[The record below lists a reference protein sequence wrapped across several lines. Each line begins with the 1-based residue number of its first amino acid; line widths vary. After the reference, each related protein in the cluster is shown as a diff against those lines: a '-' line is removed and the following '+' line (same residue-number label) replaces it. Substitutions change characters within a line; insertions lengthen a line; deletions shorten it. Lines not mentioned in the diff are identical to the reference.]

1 MNEKELEF
9 ADLDLEDILKEFG
22 DTEDSMT
29 EEAASEVLKE
39 LLEEPAEEP
48 AEEPVEEPAEAP
60 AEEIEEAE
68 EEIPV
73 PAEPE
78 KAKSVTGDTIR
89 LDDLAKVNTEHHVK
103 ETEVSEETV
112 RLYPIMEAVAKAEA
126 EAEAEETEEEPAEA
140 EETETEETVETEESE
155 ETEEAEVSEETE
167 ESEEAEEAEEPA
179 QKRSEPIVFD
189 PRAKLRELKRKLV
202 AGPER
207 RYYELAEIGVGKLQM
222 AMFLCLVV
230 VAISAGVGI
239 MYNLEMI
246 PENRMRLMVF
256 GQVLAMLLGALM
268 GCYQMLDGLVSVLKG
283 KFTANTLLCITFL
296 ACCADSVFCLQEL
309 RVPICAA
316 FTLEVM
322 MSLWAAYHQRTTE
335 MGMMD
340 TLRKSIRLRSVVKC
354 ADFYEGQNAV
364 LRGEGELED
373 FMDHYQ
379 ETSGPQKVQNVYALL
394 ALLASIAVAV
404 AAGLLHGLSMG
415 VQIFSTTLLVAMPAS
430 FFVALTRPMAV
441 LERRLHDLGT
451 VLCGWKGVVG
461 LSEKYLYPLNDAD
474 LFPAGS
480 VKMNGV
486 KFYGDRNPETVLA
499 YAAALMRANGGGLD
513 PIFEQL
519 LTSRNG
525 VRFAAENV
533 QFYGNGGIGG
543 EINGEPVLMGT
554 LEFLKEMGVEI
565 PDGTM
570 VKQAVYVSVDGD
582 LSGLFAL
589 TYNRVRQVAY
599 GMATLCS
606 SRRIRPVIIAKDF
619 VLTAAFL
626 KEMFGVRPRRT
637 AFPNRTDSLTLEAKQ
652 ADPAA
657 PALALTTQDSL
668 ASVAYAIT
676 GSRALRTASRLGV
689 IVHMT
694 GGILGIL
701 IMAALAVLG
710 TTALLTPANILLYQ
724 LVWMIPGLIVTFW
737 TRTI

>member
-1 MNEKELEF
+1 MNDKELELT
-9 ADLDLEDILKEFG
+9 DLDLEDILKEFG
-22 DTEDSMT
+22 DVQDSESVT
-29 EEAASEVLKE
+29 EETADETQ
-39 LLEEPAEEP
+39 EERMEE
-48 AEEPVEEPAEAP
+48 
-60 AEEIEEAE
+60 
-68 EEIPV
+68 V
-73 PAEPE
+73 PAQEQTEQP
-78 KAKSVTGDTIR
+78 AVPGDTIR
-89 LDDLAKVNTEHHVK
+89 LDDLAQVNRPENTVK
-103 ETEVSEETV
+103 NAVVTAETV
-112 RLYPIMEAVAKAEA
+112 RLYPIMQEA
-126 EAEAEETEEEPAEA
+126 TEEEP
-140 EETETEETVETEESE
+140 V
-155 ETEEAEVSEETE
+155 
-167 ESEEAEEAEEPA
+167 AEEPA
-179 QKRSEPIVFD
+179 TEKTAEEEPAQMEEPEPPRAAPIVFD

-207 RYYELAEIGVGKLQM
+207 RYYELSEVGVGKLQM

-230 VAISAGVGI
+230 VAVSAGVGV

-268 GCYQMLDGLVSVLKG
+268 GSYQMLDGLASFLKG
-283 KFTANTLLCITFL
+283 KFTANTLLCFTFL

-322 MSLWAAYHQRTTE
+322 MSLWATYHQRTTE

-340 TLRKSIRLRSVVKC
+340 TMRKAIRLHSVVKC
-354 ADFYEGQNAV
+354 PDFYEGQNAV
-364 LRGEGELED
+364 LRGEGQVED

-379 ETSGPQKVQNVYALL
+379 DTTGPEKVQNIYALV
-394 ALLASIAVAV
+394 ALIVSAAVAV
-404 AAGLLHGLSMG
+404 AAGILHGISMG

-430 FFVALTRPMAV
+430 FFIALTRPMAV

-461 LSEKYLYPLNDAD
+461 LSEKCMYPLNDAD
-474 LFPAGS
+474 LFPTGS
-480 VKMNGV
+480 IKMNGV

-499 YAAALMRANGGGLD
+499 YAAALMRVNGGSLA

-554 LEFLKEMGVEI
+554 LEFLKDMGAEI

-570 VKQAVYVSVDGD
+570 VKQAVYVSVDGE

-589 TYNRVRQVAY
+589 TYNRIRQVAS

-619 VLTAAFL
+619 ILTAGFL
-626 KEMFGVRPRRT
+626 KEMFGLRPRRT
-637 AFPNRTDSLTLEAKQ
+637 AFPNRADSLALEAKQ

-657 PALALTTQDSL
+657 PAMALTTQDNL
-668 ASVAYAIT
+668 AAVAYAIT
-676 GSRALRTASRLGV
+676 GSRALRTASRLGL

-710 TTALLTPANILLYQ
+710 TTALLTPANILMYQ
-724 LVWMIPGLIVTFW
+724 LVWMIPGLIVTCW

>member
-1 MNEKELEF
+1 MNDKELELT
-9 ADLDLEDILKEFG
+9 DLDLEDILKEFG
-22 DTEDSMT
+22 DVQDS
-29 EEAASEVLKE
+29 EF
-39 LLEEPAEEP
+39 
-48 AEEPVEEPAEAP
+48 VEESAAAELPEELMDDVPA
-60 AEEIEEAE
+60 
-68 EEIPV
+68 
-73 PAEPE
+73 AEPE
-78 KAKSVTGDTIR
+78 VAEIPENDDIPDLSEQEEQQEQASVTGDTIR
-89 LDDLAKVNTEHHVK
+89 LDDLAKVTAERSVK
-103 ETEVSEETV
+103 EAAVTTETV
-112 RLYPIMEAVAKAEA
+112 RLDPVEVEAAMSEA
-126 EAEAEETEEEPAEA
+126 EAAEESAAEETAAQEEPELP
-140 EETETEETVETEESE
+140 
-155 ETEEAEVSEETE
+155 
-167 ESEEAEEAEEPA
+167 PA
-179 QKRSEPIVFD
+179 APIVFD

-207 RYYELAEIGVGKLQM
+207 RYYELSEVGVGKLQM

-230 VAISAGVGI
+230 VAVSAGVGVL
-239 MYNLEMI
+239 YNLDMI

-268 GCYQMLDGLVSVLKG
+268 GSYQMLDGLASFLKG
-283 KFTANTLLCITFL
+283 KFTANTLLCFTFL
-296 ACCADSVFCLQEL
+296 ACCADSIFCLQEL

-322 MSLWAAYHQRTTE
+322 MSLWATYHQRTSE

-340 TLRKSIRLRSVVKC
+340 TMRKAIRLHSVVKC
-354 ADFYEGQNAV
+354 PDFYEGQNAV
-364 LRGEGELED
+364 LRGEGQVED

-379 ETSGPQKVQNVYALL
+379 DTAGPEKVQNIYALVVL
-394 ALLASIAVAV
+394 IVSIAVAV
-404 AAGLLHGLSMG
+404 AAGILHGISMG

-430 FFVALTRPMAV
+430 FFIALTRPMAV
-441 LERRLHDLGT
+441 LERRLHSLGT

-461 LSEKYLYPLNDAD
+461 LSEKCMYPLNDTD
-474 LFPAGS
+474 LFPTGS

-499 YAAALMRANGGGLD
+499 YAAALMRVNGGNLA

-525 VRFAAENV
+525 IRFAAENV

-554 LEFLKEMGVEI
+554 LEFLKDMGVEI

-570 VKQAVYVSVDGD
+570 VKQAVYVSVDGE
-582 LSGLFAL
+582 LSGLFAI
-589 TYNRVRQVAY
+589 TYNRIRQVAS

-619 VLTAAFL
+619 ILTAGFL
-626 KEMFGVRPRRT
+626 KEMFGLRPRRT
-637 AFPNRTDSLTLEAKQ
+637 AFPNRADSLALEAKR
-652 ADPAA
+652 ADPTA
-657 PALALTTQDSL
+657 PAMALTTQDTL

-676 GSRALRTASRLGV
+676 GARALRTASRLGL

-710 TTALLTPANILLYQ
+710 TTELLTPANILLYQ
-724 LVWMIPGLIVTFW
+724 LVWMIPGLVVTYW

>member
-1 MNEKELEF
+1 MNDKELELT
-9 ADLDLEDILKEFG
+9 DLDLEDILKEFG
-22 DTEDSMT
+22 DVQDSESVT
-29 EEAASEVLKE
+29 EETADETQ
-39 LLEEPAEEP
+39 EERMEE
-48 AEEPVEEPAEAP
+48 
-60 AEEIEEAE
+60 
-68 EEIPV
+68 V
-73 PAEPE
+73 PAQEQTEQP
-78 KAKSVTGDTIR
+78 AVPGDTIR
-89 LDDLAKVNTEHHVK
+89 LDDLAQVNRPENTVK
-103 ETEVSEETV
+103 NAVVTAETV
-112 RLYPIMEAVAKAEA
+112 RLYPIMQ
-126 EAEAEETEEEPAEA
+126 
-140 EETETEETVETEESE
+140 E
-155 ETEEAEVSEETE
+155 ETEEASVAEDPAVEEPATE
-167 ESEEAEEAEEPA
+167 KTAEEEPA
-179 QKRSEPIVFD
+179 QMEEPEPPRAAPIVFD

-207 RYYELAEIGVGKLQM
+207 RYYELSEVGVGKLQM

-230 VAISAGVGI
+230 VAVSAGVGV

-268 GCYQMLDGLVSVLKG
+268 GSYQMLDGLASFLKG
-283 KFTANTLLCITFL
+283 KFTANTLLCFTFL

-322 MSLWAAYHQRTTE
+322 MSLWATYHQRTTE

-340 TLRKSIRLRSVVKC
+340 TMRKAIRLHSVVKC
-354 ADFYEGQNAV
+354 PDFYEGQNAV
-364 LRGEGELED
+364 LRGEGQVED

-379 ETSGPQKVQNVYALL
+379 DTTGPEKVQNIYALV
-394 ALLASIAVAV
+394 ALIVSAAVAV
-404 AAGLLHGLSMG
+404 AAGILHGISMG

-430 FFVALTRPMAV
+430 FFIALTRPMAV

-451 VLCGWKGVVG
+451 VLCGGQGVVG
-461 LSEKYLYPLNDAD
+461 LSEKCMYPLNDAD
-474 LFPAGS
+474 LFPSGS
-480 VKMNGV
+480 IKMNGV

-499 YAAALMRANGGGLD
+499 YAAALMRVNGGSLA

-554 LEFLKEMGVEI
+554 LEFLKDMGAEI

-570 VKQAVYVSVDGD
+570 VKQAVYVSVDGE

-589 TYNRVRQVAY
+589 TYNRIRQVAS
-599 GMATLCS
+599 GMTTLCS

-619 VLTAAFL
+619 ILTAGFL
-626 KEMFGVRPRRT
+626 KEMFGLRPRRT
-637 AFPNRTDSLTLEAKQ
+637 AFPNRADSLALEAKQ

-657 PALALTTQDSL
+657 PAMALTTQDNL
-668 ASVAYAIT
+668 AAVAYAIT
-676 GSRALRTASRLGV
+676 GSRALRTASRLGL

-710 TTALLTPANILLYQ
+710 TTALLTPANILMYQ
-724 LVWMIPGLIVTFW
+724 LVWMIPGLIVTCW

>member
-1 MNEKELEF
+1 MNDKEPELT
-9 ADLDLEDILKEFG
+9 DLDLEDILKEFG
-22 DTEDSMT
+22 DVQDSESVT
-29 EEAASEVLKE
+29 EETADETQ
-39 LLEEPAEEP
+39 EERMEE
-48 AEEPVEEPAEAP
+48 
-60 AEEIEEAE
+60 
-68 EEIPV
+68 V
-73 PAEPE
+73 PAQEQTEQP
-78 KAKSVTGDTIR
+78 AVPGDTIR
-89 LDDLAKVNTEHHVK
+89 LDDLAQVNRPENTVK
-103 ETEVSEETV
+103 NAVVTAETV
-112 RLYPIMEAVAKAEA
+112 RLYPIMQEATEEASVAEDPAV
-126 EAEAEETEEEPAEA
+126 EEPATEKTAEEEPAQM
-140 EETETEETVETEESE
+140 
-155 ETEEAEVSEETE
+155 
-167 ESEEAEEAEEPA
+167 EEPEPPRA
-179 QKRSEPIVFD
+179 APIVFD

-207 RYYELAEIGVGKLQM
+207 RYYELSEVGVGKLQM

-230 VAISAGVGI
+230 VAVSAGVGV

-268 GCYQMLDGLVSVLKG
+268 GSYQMLDGLASFLKG
-283 KFTANTLLCITFL
+283 KFTANTLLCFTFL

-322 MSLWAAYHQRTTE
+322 MSLWATYHQRTTE

-340 TLRKSIRLRSVVKC
+340 TMRKAIRLHSVVKC
-354 ADFYEGQNAV
+354 PDFYEGQNAV
-364 LRGEGELED
+364 LRGEGQVED

-379 ETSGPQKVQNVYALL
+379 NTTGPEKVQNIYALV
-394 ALLASIAVAV
+394 ALIVSAAVAV
-404 AAGLLHGLSMG
+404 AAGILHGVSMG

-430 FFVALTRPMAV
+430 FFIALTRPMAV

-461 LSEKYLYPLNDAD
+461 LSEKCMYPLNDAD
-474 LFPAGS
+474 LFPTGS
-480 VKMNGV
+480 IKMNGV

-499 YAAALMRANGGGLD
+499 YAAALMRVNGGSLA

-525 VRFAAENV
+525 VRFTAENV

-554 LEFLKEMGVEI
+554 LEFLKDMGAEI

-570 VKQAVYVSVDGD
+570 VKQAVYVSVDGE

-589 TYNRVRQVAY
+589 TYNRIRQVAS

-619 VLTAAFL
+619 ILTAGFL
-626 KEMFGVRPRRT
+626 KEMFGLRPRRT
-637 AFPNRTDSLTLEAKQ
+637 AFPNRADSLALEAKQ

-657 PALALTTQDSL
+657 PAMALSTQDNL
-668 ASVAYAIT
+668 AAVAYAIT
-676 GSRALRTASRLGV
+676 GSRALRTASRLGL

-710 TTALLTPANILLYQ
+710 TTALLTPANILMYQ
-724 LVWMIPGLIVTFW
+724 LVWMIPGLIVTCW

>member
-1 MNEKELEF
+1 MNDKELELT
-9 ADLDLEDILKEFG
+9 DLDLEDILKEFG
-22 DTEDSMT
+22 DVQDSESVT
-29 EEAASEVLKE
+29 EETADETQEERMEE
-39 LLEEPAEEP
+39 LPAQEQTEQP
-48 AEEPVEEPAEAP
+48 A
-60 AEEIEEAE
+60 
-68 EEIPV
+68 V
-73 PAEPE
+73 P
-78 KAKSVTGDTIR
+78 GDTIR
-89 LDDLAKVNTEHHVK
+89 LDDLAQVNRPENTVK
-103 ETEVSEETV
+103 NAVVTAETV
-112 RLYPIMEAVAKAEA
+112 RLYPIMQ
-126 EAEAEETEEEPAEA
+126 
-140 EETETEETVETEESE
+140 E
-155 ETEEAEVSEETE
+155 ETEEASVAEDPAVEEPATE
-167 ESEEAEEAEEPA
+167 KTAEEEPA
-179 QKRSEPIVFD
+179 QMEEPEPPRAAPIVFD

-207 RYYELAEIGVGKLQM
+207 RYYELSEVGVGKLQM

-230 VAISAGVGI
+230 VAVSAGVGV

-268 GCYQMLDGLVSVLKG
+268 GSYQMLDGLASFLKG
-283 KFTANTLLCITFL
+283 KFTANTLLCFTFL

-322 MSLWAAYHQRTTE
+322 MSLWATYHQRTTE

-340 TLRKSIRLRSVVKC
+340 TMRKAIRLHSVVKC
-354 ADFYEGQNAV
+354 PDFYEGQNAV
-364 LRGEGELED
+364 LRGEGQVED

-379 ETSGPQKVQNVYALL
+379 NTTGPEKVQNIYALV
-394 ALLASIAVAV
+394 ALIVSAAVAV
-404 AAGLLHGLSMG
+404 AAGILHGVSMG

-430 FFVALTRPMAV
+430 FFIALTRPMAV

-461 LSEKYLYPLNDAD
+461 LSEKCMYPLNDAD
-474 LFPAGS
+474 LFPTGS
-480 VKMNGV
+480 IKMNGV

-499 YAAALMRANGGGLD
+499 YAAALMRVNGGSLA

-554 LEFLKEMGVEI
+554 LEFLKDMGAEI

-570 VKQAVYVSVDGD
+570 VKQAVYVSVDGE

-589 TYNRVRQVAY
+589 TYNRIRQVAS

-619 VLTAAFL
+619 ILTAGFL
-626 KEMFGVRPRRT
+626 KEMFGLRPRRT
-637 AFPNRTDSLTLEAKQ
+637 AFPNRADSLTLEAKQ

-657 PALALTTQDSL
+657 PAMALTTQDNL
-668 ASVAYAIT
+668 AAVAYAIT
-676 GSRALRTASRLGV
+676 GSRALRTASRLGL

-710 TTALLTPANILLYQ
+710 TTALLTPANILMYQ
-724 LVWMIPGLIVTFW
+724 LVWMIPGLIVTCW

>member
-1 MNEKELEF
+1 M
-9 ADLDLEDILKEFG
+9 
-22 DTEDSMT
+22 
-29 EEAASEVLKE
+29 EE
-39 LLEEPAEEP
+39 
-48 AEEPVEEPAEAP
+48 
-60 AEEIEEAE
+60 
-68 EEIPV
+68 V
-73 PAEPE
+73 PAQEQTEQP
-78 KAKSVTGDTIR
+78 AVPGDTIR
-89 LDDLAKVNTEHHVK
+89 LDDLAQVNRPENTVK
-103 ETEVSEETV
+103 NAVVTAETV
-112 RLYPIMEAVAKAEA
+112 RLYPIMQEATEEASVAEDPAV
-126 EAEAEETEEEPAEA
+126 EEPATEKTAEEEPAQM
-140 EETETEETVETEESE
+140 
-155 ETEEAEVSEETE
+155 
-167 ESEEAEEAEEPA
+167 EEPEPPRA
-179 QKRSEPIVFD
+179 APIVFD

-207 RYYELAEIGVGKLQM
+207 RYYELSEVGVGKLQM

-230 VAISAGVGI
+230 VAVSAGVGV

-268 GCYQMLDGLVSVLKG
+268 GSYQMLDGLASFLKG
-283 KFTANTLLCITFL
+283 KFTANTLLCFTFL

-322 MSLWAAYHQRTTE
+322 MSLWATYHQRTTE

-340 TLRKSIRLRSVVKC
+340 TMRKAIRLHSVVKC
-354 ADFYEGQNAV
+354 PDFYEGQNAV
-364 LRGEGELED
+364 LRGEGQVED

-379 ETSGPQKVQNVYALL
+379 NTTGPEKVQNIYALV
-394 ALLASIAVAV
+394 ALIVSAAVAV
-404 AAGLLHGLSMG
+404 AAGILHGVSMG

-430 FFVALTRPMAV
+430 FFIALTRPMAV

-461 LSEKYLYPLNDAD
+461 LSEKCMYPLNDAD
-474 LFPAGS
+474 LFPTGS
-480 VKMNGV
+480 IKMNGV

-499 YAAALMRANGGGLD
+499 YAAALMRVNGGSLA

-554 LEFLKEMGVEI
+554 LEFLKDMGAEI

-570 VKQAVYVSVDGD
+570 VKQAVYVSVDGE

-589 TYNRVRQVAY
+589 TYNRIRQVAS

-619 VLTAAFL
+619 ILTAGFL
-626 KEMFGVRPRRT
+626 KEMFGLRPRRT
-637 AFPNRTDSLTLEAKQ
+637 AFPNRADSLALEAKQ

-657 PALALTTQDSL
+657 PAMALTTQDNL
-668 ASVAYAIT
+668 AAVAYAIT
-676 GSRALRTASRLGV
+676 GSRALRTASRLGL

-710 TTALLTPANILLYQ
+710 TTALLTPANILMYQ
-724 LVWMIPGLIVTFW
+724 LVWMIPGLIVTCW

>member
-1 MNEKELEF
+1 MNDKELELT
-9 ADLDLEDILKEFG
+9 DLDLEDILKEFG
-22 DTEDSMT
+22 DVQDSESVT
-29 EEAASEVLKE
+29 EETADETQEERMEE
-39 LLEEPAEEP
+39 LPAQEQTEQP
-48 AEEPVEEPAEAP
+48 A
-60 AEEIEEAE
+60 
-68 EEIPV
+68 V
-73 PAEPE
+73 P
-78 KAKSVTGDTIR
+78 GDTIR
-89 LDDLAKVNTEHHVK
+89 LDDLAQVNRPENTVK
-103 ETEVSEETV
+103 NAVVTAETV
-112 RLYPIMEAVAKAEA
+112 RLYPIMQ
-126 EAEAEETEEEPAEA
+126 
-140 EETETEETVETEESE
+140 E
-155 ETEEAEVSEETE
+155 ETEEASVAEDPAVEEPATE
-167 ESEEAEEAEEPA
+167 KTAEEEPA
-179 QKRSEPIVFD
+179 QMEEPEPPRAAPIVFD

-207 RYYELAEIGVGKLQM
+207 RYYELSEVGVGKLQM

-230 VAISAGVGI
+230 VAVSAGVGV

-268 GCYQMLDGLVSVLKG
+268 GSYQMLDGLASFLKG
-283 KFTANTLLCITFL
+283 KFTANTLLCFTFL

-322 MSLWAAYHQRTTE
+322 MSLWATYHQRTTE

-340 TLRKSIRLRSVVKC
+340 TMRKAIRLHSVVKC
-354 ADFYEGQNAV
+354 PDFYEGQNAV
-364 LRGEGELED
+364 LRGEGQVED

-379 ETSGPQKVQNVYALL
+379 DTTGPEKVQNIYALV
-394 ALLASIAVAV
+394 ALIVSAAVAV
-404 AAGLLHGLSMG
+404 AAGILHGVSMG

-430 FFVALTRPMAV
+430 FFIALTRPMAV

-461 LSEKYLYPLNDAD
+461 LSEKCMYPLNDAD
-474 LFPAGS
+474 LFPTGS
-480 VKMNGV
+480 IKMNGV

-499 YAAALMRANGGGLD
+499 YAAALMRVNGGSLA

-525 VRFAAENV
+525 VRFTAENV

-554 LEFLKEMGVEI
+554 LEFLKDMGAEI

-570 VKQAVYVSVDGD
+570 VKQAVYVSVDGE

-589 TYNRVRQVAY
+589 TYNRIRQVAS

-619 VLTAAFL
+619 ILTAGFL
-626 KEMFGVRPRRT
+626 KEMFGLRPRRT
-637 AFPNRTDSLTLEAKQ
+637 AFPNRADSLALEAKQ

-657 PALALTTQDSL
+657 PAMALTTQDNL
-668 ASVAYAIT
+668 AAVAYAIT
-676 GSRALRTASRLGV
+676 GSRALRTASRLGL

-710 TTALLTPANILLYQ
+710 TTALLTPANILMYQ
-724 LVWMIPGLIVTFW
+724 LVWMIPGLIVTCW

>member
-1 MNEKELEF
+1 MNDKELELT
-9 ADLDLEDILKEFG
+9 DLDLEDILKEFG
-22 DTEDSMT
+22 DVQDSESVT
-29 EEAASEVLKE
+29 EETADETQEERMEE
-39 LLEEPAEEP
+39 LPAQEQTEQP
-48 AEEPVEEPAEAP
+48 A
-60 AEEIEEAE
+60 
-68 EEIPV
+68 V
-73 PAEPE
+73 P
-78 KAKSVTGDTIR
+78 GDTIR
-89 LDDLAKVNTEHHVK
+89 LDDLAQVNRPENTVK
-103 ETEVSEETV
+103 NAVVTAETV
-112 RLYPIMEAVAKAEA
+112 RLYPIMQEATEEASVAEDPAV
-126 EAEAEETEEEPAEA
+126 EEPATEKTAEEEPAQM
-140 EETETEETVETEESE
+140 
-155 ETEEAEVSEETE
+155 
-167 ESEEAEEAEEPA
+167 EEPEPPRA
-179 QKRSEPIVFD
+179 APIVFD

-207 RYYELAEIGVGKLQM
+207 RYYELSEVGVGKLQM

-230 VAISAGVGI
+230 VAVSAGVGV

-268 GCYQMLDGLVSVLKG
+268 GSYQMLDGLASFLKG
-283 KFTANTLLCITFL
+283 KFTANTLLCFTFL

-322 MSLWAAYHQRTTE
+322 MSLWATYHQRTTE

-340 TLRKSIRLRSVVKC
+340 TMRKAIRLHSVVKC
-354 ADFYEGQNAV
+354 PDFYEGQNAV
-364 LRGEGELED
+364 LRGEGQVED

-379 ETSGPQKVQNVYALL
+379 DTTGPEKVQNIYALV
-394 ALLASIAVAV
+394 ALIVSAAVAV
-404 AAGLLHGLSMG
+404 AAGILHGVSMG

-430 FFVALTRPMAV
+430 FFIALTRPMAV

-461 LSEKYLYPLNDAD
+461 LSEKCMNPLNDAD
-474 LFPAGS
+474 LFPTGS
-480 VKMNGV
+480 IKMNGV

-499 YAAALMRANGGGLD
+499 YAAALMRVNGGSLA

-554 LEFLKEMGVEI
+554 LEFLKDMGAEI

-570 VKQAVYVSVDGD
+570 VKQAVYVSVDGE

-589 TYNRVRQVAY
+589 TYNRIRQVAS

-619 VLTAAFL
+619 ILTAGFL
-626 KEMFGVRPRRT
+626 KEMFGLRPRRT
-637 AFPNRTDSLTLEAKQ
+637 AFPNRADSLALEAKQ

-657 PALALTTQDSL
+657 PAMALTTQDNL
-668 ASVAYAIT
+668 AAVAYAIT
-676 GSRALRTASRLGV
+676 GSRALRTASRLGL

-710 TTALLTPANILLYQ
+710 TTALLTPANILMYQ
-724 LVWMIPGLIVTFW
+724 LVWMIPGLIVTCW

>member
-1 MNEKELEF
+1 MNEKDQELTG
-9 ADLDLEDILKEFG
+9 LDLEDILKEFG
-22 DTEDSMT
+22 DVEDAAPAA
-29 EEAASEVLKE
+29 EADTPEVLDE
-39 LLEEPAEEP
+39 LLEELPAEEP
-48 AEEPVEEPAEAP
+48 EEVPETVEKQPV
-60 AEEIEEAE
+60 
-68 EEIPV
+68 
-73 PAEPE
+73 
-78 KAKSVTGDTIR
+78 SGDTIR
-89 LDDLAKVNTEHHVK
+89 LDDLAKVSAENTAK
-103 ETEVSEETV
+103 EAKATTETV
-112 RLYPIMEAVAKAEA
+112 RLNPIV
-126 EAEAEETEEEPAEA
+126 
-140 EETETEETVETEESE
+140 
-155 ETEEAEVSEETE
+155 EEAA
-167 ESEEAEEAEEPA
+167 ESEEAEAEPEEAPAEAEKPEEAPPA
-179 QKRSEPIVFD
+179 EPIVFD

-222 AMFLCLVV
+222 AMFLCLIV
-230 VAISAGVGI
+230 VAISAGVGV
-239 MYNLEMI
+239 MYSLDMI

-256 GQVLAMLLGALM
+256 SQVLAMLLGALM
-268 GCYQMLDGLVSVLKG
+268 GSYQMLDGLASVLKG
-283 KFTANTLLCITFL
+283 KFTA
-296 ACCADSVFCLQEL
+296 CCADSIFCLQEL

-322 MSLWAAYHQRTTE
+322 MSLWATYHQRTTE

-340 TLRKSIRLRSVVKC
+340 TMRKAIRLHSVVKC
-354 ADFYEGQNAV
+354 ADFYEGQDAV
-364 LRGEGELED
+364 LRGEGQVED
-373 FMDHYQ
+373 VMDHYRD
-379 ETSGPQKVQNVYALL
+379 TTGPEKVQNIYAGI
-394 ALLASIAVAV
+394 ALIVSLGVAV
-404 AAGLLHGLSMG
+404 AAGVLHGLSMG

-430 FFVALTRPMAV
+430 FFIALTRPMAV

-461 LSEKYLYPLNDAD
+461 LSAKCMYPLNDSD
-474 LFPAGS
+474 LFPTGS

-486 KFYGDRNPETVLA
+486 KFYGDRNPETVIA
-499 YAAALMRANGGGLD
+499 YASALMRANGGTLA

-525 VRFAAENV
+525 VRYAAQNV

-554 LEFLKEMGVEI
+554 QEFLKDMGVEI

-589 TYNRVRQVAY
+589 TYNRIHQVAS

-619 VLTAAFL
+619 ILTAGFL
-626 KEMFGVRPRRT
+626 KEMFGLRPRRT
-637 AFPNRTDSLTLEAKQ
+637 AFPSRAESLALEAKR
-652 ADPAA
+652 ADPQA
-657 PALALTTQDSL
+657 PALALTTQESL
-668 ASVAYAIT
+668 SSVAYAIT
-676 GSRALRTASRLGV
+676 GARALRTASRLGV

-710 TTALLTPANILLYQ
+710 TTELLTPANILLYQ
-724 LVWMIPGLIVTFW
+724 LVWMIPGLIVTYW

>member
-1 MNEKELEF
+1 MNDKELELT
-9 ADLDLEDILKEFG
+9 DLDLEDILKEFG
-22 DTEDSMT
+22 DVQDSESVT
-29 EEAASEVLKE
+29 EETADETQEERMEE
-39 LLEEPAEEP
+39 LPAQEQTEQP
-48 AEEPVEEPAEAP
+48 A
-60 AEEIEEAE
+60 
-68 EEIPV
+68 V
-73 PAEPE
+73 P
-78 KAKSVTGDTIR
+78 GDTIR
-89 LDDLAKVNTEHHVK
+89 LDDLAQVNRPENTVK
-103 ETEVSEETV
+103 NAVVTAETV
-112 RLYPIMEAVAKAEA
+112 RLYPIMQ
-126 EAEAEETEEEPAEA
+126 
-140 EETETEETVETEESE
+140 E
-155 ETEEAEVSEETE
+155 ETEEASVAEDPAVEEPATE
-167 ESEEAEEAEEPA
+167 KTAEEEPA
-179 QKRSEPIVFD
+179 QMEEPEPPRAAPIVFD

-207 RYYELAEIGVGKLQM
+207 RYYELSEVGVGKLQM

-230 VAISAGVGI
+230 VAVSAGVGV

-268 GCYQMLDGLVSVLKG
+268 GSYQMLDGLASFLKG
-283 KFTANTLLCITFL
+283 KFTANTLLCFTFL

-322 MSLWAAYHQRTTE
+322 MSLWATYHQRTTE

-340 TLRKSIRLRSVVKC
+340 TMRKAIRLHSVVKC
-354 ADFYEGQNAV
+354 PDFYEGQNAV
-364 LRGEGELED
+364 LRGEGQVED

-379 ETSGPQKVQNVYALL
+379 NTTGPEKVQNIYALV
-394 ALLASIAVAV
+394 ALIVSAAVAV
-404 AAGLLHGLSMG
+404 AAGILHGVSMG

-430 FFVALTRPMAV
+430 FFIALTRPMAV

-461 LSEKYLYPLNDAD
+461 LSEKCMYPLNDAD
-474 LFPAGS
+474 LFPTGS
-480 VKMNGV
+480 IKMNGV

-499 YAAALMRANGGGLD
+499 YAAALMRVNGGSLA

-525 VRFAAENV
+525 VRFTAENV

-554 LEFLKEMGVEI
+554 LEFLKDMGAEI

-570 VKQAVYVSVDGD
+570 VKQAVYVSVDGE

-589 TYNRVRQVAY
+589 TYNRIRQVAS
-599 GMATLCS
+599 GMTTLCS

-619 VLTAAFL
+619 ILTAGFL
-626 KEMFGVRPRRT
+626 KEMFGLRPRRT
-637 AFPNRTDSLTLEAKQ
+637 AFPNRADSLALEAKQ
-652 ADPAA
+652 ADPTA
-657 PALALTTQDSL
+657 PAMALTTQDNL
-668 ASVAYAIT
+668 AAVAYAIT
-676 GSRALRTASRLGV
+676 GSRALRTASRLGL

-710 TTALLTPANILLYQ
+710 TTALLTPANILMYQ
-724 LVWMIPGLIVTFW
+724 LVWMIPGLIVTCW

>member
-1 MNEKELEF
+1 MNEKGQDLTG
-9 ADLDLEDILKEFG
+9 LDLEDILKEFG
-22 DTEDSMT
+22 DAQDIMTETED
-29 EEAASEVLKE
+29 AASEVLEE
-39 LLEEPAEEP
+39 LLADV
-48 AEEPVEEPAEAP
+48 PVEEPED
-60 AEEIEEAE
+60 EH
-68 EEIPV
+68 IPDA
-73 PAEPE
+73 AEPE
-78 KAKSVTGDTIR
+78 AEQKVTGDTIR
-89 LDDLAKVNTEHHVK
+89 LDDLAQVSTENAAK
-103 ETEVSEETV
+103 ETNATTETV
-112 RLYPIMEAVAKAEA
+112 RLDPIVEEAQKED
-126 EAEAEETEEEPAEA
+126 T
-140 EETETEETVETEESE
+140 ESE
-155 ETEEAEVSEETE
+155 EETATESETE
-167 ESEEAEEAEEPA
+167 STESAEPEEPELPPA
-179 QKRSEPIVFD
+179 APIVFD

-207 RYYELAEIGVGKLQM
+207 RYYELVEVGVGKLQM
-222 AMFLCLVV
+222 AMFLCLIV
-230 VAISAGVGI
+230 VAVSAGVGV

-256 GQVLAMLLGALM
+256 SQVLAMLLGALL
-268 GCYQMLDGLVSVLKG
+268 GSYQLLDGLASFLKG
-283 KFTANTLLCITFL
+283 KFTANTLLGFTFL
-296 ACCADSVFCLQEL
+296 ACCADSIFCLQEL

-322 MSLWAAYHQRTTE
+322 MSLWATYHKRTTE

-340 TLRKSIRLRSVVKC
+340 TMRKAIRLHSVVRC
-354 ADFYEGQNAV
+354 TDYYEGQSAV
-364 LRGEGELED
+364 LRGEGQVED
-373 FMDHYQ
+373 VMDNYQ
-379 ETSGPQKVQNVYALL
+379 TVSGPEKVQNVYALI
-394 ALLASIAVAV
+394 ALIVSIAVAV
-404 AAGLLHGLSMG
+404 AAGVLHGVSMG

-461 LSEKYLYPLNDAD
+461 LSAKCLYPLNDAD
-474 LFPAGS
+474 LFPTGS

-486 KFYGDRNPETVLA
+486 KFYGDRNPETVIA
-499 YAAALMRANGGGLD
+499 YAAALMRANGGGLA

-525 VRFAAENV
+525 VRFPAENV

-543 EINGEPVLMGT
+543 EINGEPVLMGS

-582 LSGLFAL
+582 LSGLFAI
-589 TYNRVRQVAY
+589 TYNRIRQVAY

-619 VLTAAFL
+619 ILTAGFL
-626 KEMFGVRPRRT
+626 KEMFGLRPRRT
-637 AFPNRTDSLTLEAKQ
+637 AFPSRADSLALEAKQ
-652 ADPAA
+652 ADPEA

-668 ASVAYAIT
+668 SSVAYAIT
-676 GSRALRTASRLGV
+676 GARALRIASRLGL

-710 TTALLTPANILLYQ
+710 TTALLTPANVLLYQ
-724 LVWMIPGLIVTFW
+724 LVWMIPGLIVTYW

>member
-1 MNEKELEF
+1 MNDKELELT
-9 ADLDLEDILKEFG
+9 DLDLEDILKEFG
-22 DTEDSMT
+22 DVQDSESVT
-29 EEAASEVLKE
+29 EETADETQ
-39 LLEEPAEEP
+39 EERMEE
-48 AEEPVEEPAEAP
+48 
-60 AEEIEEAE
+60 
-68 EEIPV
+68 V
-73 PAEPE
+73 PAQEQTEQP
-78 KAKSVTGDTIR
+78 AVHGDTIR
-89 LDDLAKVNTEHHVK
+89 LDDMAQVNRPENTVK
-103 ETEVSEETV
+103 NAVVTAETV
-112 RLYPIMEAVAKAEA
+112 RLYPIMQEATEEASVAEDPAV
-126 EAEAEETEEEPAEA
+126 EEPATEKTAEEEPAQM
-140 EETETEETVETEESE
+140 
-155 ETEEAEVSEETE
+155 
-167 ESEEAEEAEEPA
+167 EEPEPPRA
-179 QKRSEPIVFD
+179 APIVFD

-207 RYYELAEIGVGKLQM
+207 RYYELSEGGVGKLQM

-230 VAISAGVGI
+230 VAVSAGVGV

-268 GCYQMLDGLVSVLKG
+268 GSYQMLDGLASFLKG
-283 KFTANTLLCITFL
+283 KFTANTLLCFTFL

-322 MSLWAAYHQRTTE
+322 MSLWATYHQRTTE

-340 TLRKSIRLRSVVKC
+340 TMRKAIRLHSVVKC
-354 ADFYEGQNAV
+354 PDFYEGQNAV
-364 LRGEGELED
+364 LRGEGQVED

-379 ETSGPQKVQNVYALL
+379 NTTGPEKVQNIYALV
-394 ALLASIAVAV
+394 ALIVSAAVAV
-404 AAGLLHGLSMG
+404 AAGILHGVSMG

-430 FFVALTRPMAV
+430 FFIALTRPMAV

-461 LSEKYLYPLNDAD
+461 HSEKCMYPLNDAD
-474 LFPAGS
+474 LFPTGS
-480 VKMNGV
+480 IKMNGV

-499 YAAALMRANGGGLD
+499 YAAALMRGNGGSLA

-525 VRFAAENV
+525 VRFTAENV

-554 LEFLKEMGVEI
+554 LEFLKDMGAEI

-570 VKQAVYVSVDGD
+570 VKQAVYVSVDGE

-589 TYNRVRQVAY
+589 TYNRIRQVAS
-599 GMATLCS
+599 GMTTLCS

-619 VLTAAFL
+619 ILTAGFL
-626 KEMFGVRPRRT
+626 KEMFGLRPRRT
-637 AFPNRTDSLTLEAKQ
+637 AFPNRADSLALEAKQ

-657 PALALTTQDSL
+657 PAMALTTQDNL
-668 ASVAYAIT
+668 AAVAYAIT
-676 GSRALRTASRLGV
+676 GSRALRTASRLGL

-710 TTALLTPANILLYQ
+710 TPALLPPANILMYQ
-724 LVWMIPGLIVTFW
+724 LVWMIPGLIVTCW

>member
-1 MNEKELEF
+1 MNDKELELT
-9 ADLDLEDILKEFG
+9 DLDLEDILKEFG
-22 DTEDSMT
+22 DVQDSESVT
-29 EEAASEVLKE
+29 EETADETQ
-39 LLEEPAEEP
+39 EERMEE
-48 AEEPVEEPAEAP
+48 
-60 AEEIEEAE
+60 
-68 EEIPV
+68 V
-73 PAEPE
+73 PAQEQTEQP
-78 KAKSVTGDTIR
+78 AVPGDTIR
-89 LDDLAKVNTEHHVK
+89 LDDLAQVNRPENTVK
-103 ETEVSEETV
+103 NAVVTAETV
-112 RLYPIMEAVAKAEA
+112 RLYPIMQEA
-126 EAEAEETEEEPAEA
+126 TEEEP
-140 EETETEETVETEESE
+140 V
-155 ETEEAEVSEETE
+155 
-167 ESEEAEEAEEPA
+167 AEEPA
-179 QKRSEPIVFD
+179 TEKTAEEEPAQMEEPEPPRAAPIVFD

-202 AGPER
+202 AGPAR
-207 RYYELAEIGVGKLQM
+207 RYYELSEVGVGKLQM

-230 VAISAGVGI
+230 VAVSAGVGV

-268 GCYQMLDGLVSVLKG
+268 GSYQMLDGLASFLKG
-283 KFTANTLLCITFL
+283 KFTANTLLCFTFL

-322 MSLWAAYHQRTTE
+322 MSLWATYHQRTTE

-340 TLRKSIRLRSVVKC
+340 TMRKAIRLHSVVKC
-354 ADFYEGQNAV
+354 PDFYEGQNAV
-364 LRGEGELED
+364 LRGEGQVED

-379 ETSGPQKVQNVYALL
+379 NTTGPEKVQNIYALV
-394 ALLASIAVAV
+394 ALIVSAAVAV
-404 AAGLLHGLSMG
+404 AAGILHGVSMG

-430 FFVALTRPMAV
+430 FFIALTRPMAV

-461 LSEKYLYPLNDAD
+461 LSEKCMYPLNDAD
-474 LFPAGS
+474 LFPTGS
-480 VKMNGV
+480 IKMNGV

-499 YAAALMRANGGGLD
+499 YAAALMRVNGGSLA

-525 VRFAAENV
+525 VRFTAENV

-554 LEFLKEMGVEI
+554 LEFLKDMGAEI

-570 VKQAVYVSVDGD
+570 VKQAVYVSVDGE

-589 TYNRVRQVAY
+589 TYNRIRQVAS

-619 VLTAAFL
+619 ILTAGFL
-626 KEMFGVRPRRT
+626 KEMFGLRPRRT
-637 AFPNRTDSLTLEAKQ
+637 AFPNRADSLALEAKQ

-657 PALALTTQDSL
+657 PAMALTTQDNL
-668 ASVAYAIT
+668 AAVAYAIT
-676 GSRALRTASRLGV
+676 GSRALRTASRLGL

-710 TTALLTPANILLYQ
+710 TTALLTPANILMYQ
-724 LVWMIPGLIVTFW
+724 LVWMIPGLIVTCW

>member
-1 MNEKELEF
+1 MNDKELELT
-9 ADLDLEDILKEFG
+9 DLDLEDILKEFG
-22 DTEDSMT
+22 DVQDSESVT
-29 EEAASEVLKE
+29 EETADETQEERMEE
-39 LLEEPAEEP
+39 LPAQEQTEQP
-48 AEEPVEEPAEAP
+48 A
-60 AEEIEEAE
+60 
-68 EEIPV
+68 V
-73 PAEPE
+73 P
-78 KAKSVTGDTIR
+78 GDTIR
-89 LDDLAKVNTEHHVK
+89 LDDLAQVNRPENTVK
-103 ETEVSEETV
+103 NAVVTAETV
-112 RLYPIMEAVAKAEA
+112 RLYPIMQEA
-126 EAEAEETEEEPAEA
+126 TEEEP
-140 EETETEETVETEESE
+140 V
-155 ETEEAEVSEETE
+155 
-167 ESEEAEEAEEPA
+167 AEEPA
-179 QKRSEPIVFD
+179 TEKTAEEEPAQMEEPEPPRAAPIVFD

-207 RYYELAEIGVGKLQM
+207 RYYELSEVGVGKLQM

-230 VAISAGVGI
+230 VAVSAGVGV

-268 GCYQMLDGLVSVLKG
+268 GSYQMLDGLASFLKG
-283 KFTANTLLCITFL
+283 KFTANTLLCFTFL

-322 MSLWAAYHQRTTE
+322 MSLWATYHQRTTE

-340 TLRKSIRLRSVVKC
+340 TMRKAIRLHSVVKC
-354 ADFYEGQNAV
+354 PDFYEGQNAV
-364 LRGEGELED
+364 LRGEGQVED

-379 ETSGPQKVQNVYALL
+379 NTTGPEKVQNIYALV
-394 ALLASIAVAV
+394 ALIVSAAVAV
-404 AAGLLHGLSMG
+404 AAGILHGVSMG

-430 FFVALTRPMAV
+430 FFIALTRPMAV

-461 LSEKYLYPLNDAD
+461 LSEKCMYPLNDAD
-474 LFPAGS
+474 LFPTGS
-480 VKMNGV
+480 IKMNGV

-499 YAAALMRANGGGLD
+499 YAAALMRVNGGSLA

-525 VRFAAENV
+525 VRFTAENV

-554 LEFLKEMGVEI
+554 LEFLKDMGAEI

-570 VKQAVYVSVDGD
+570 VKQAVYVSVDGE

-589 TYNRVRQVAY
+589 TYNRIRQVAS

-619 VLTAAFL
+619 ILTAGFL
-626 KEMFGVRPRRT
+626 KEMFGLRPRRT
-637 AFPNRTDSLTLEAKQ
+637 AFPNRADSLALEAKQ

-657 PALALTTQDSL
+657 PAMALTTQDNL
-668 ASVAYAIT
+668 AAVAYAIT
-676 GSRALRTASRLGV
+676 GSRALRTASRLGL

-710 TTALLTPANILLYQ
+710 TTALLTPANILMYQ
-724 LVWMIPGLIVTFW
+724 LVWMIPGLIVTCW

>member
-1 MNEKELEF
+1 MNDKELELN
-9 ADLDLEDILKEFG
+9 DLDLEDILKEFG
-22 DTEDSMT
+22 DVQDSETVTEDM
-29 EEAASEVLKE
+29 E
-39 LLEEPAEEP
+39 LESPEQQDSEPAQEP
-48 AEEPVEEPAEAP
+48 EVETVSEA
-60 AEEIEEAE
+60 
-68 EEIPV
+68 
-73 PAEPE
+73 AEPE
-78 KAKSVTGDTIR
+78 TKLTVTGDTIR
-89 LDDLAKVNTEHHVK
+89 LDDLSQVNSESTVK
-103 ETEVSEETV
+103 GAVVTTETV
-112 RLYPIMEAVAKAEA
+112 RLDPIAVEAAESE
-126 EAEAEETEEEPAEA
+126 EAPAEESEEVP
-140 EETETEETVETEESE
+140 TEESE
-155 ETEEAEVSEETE
+155 EEVPAEQ
-167 ESEEAEEAEEPA
+167 EEPELPKA
-179 QKRSEPIVFD
+179 APIVFD

-207 RYYELAEIGVGKLQM
+207 RYYELSEIGVGKLQM
-222 AMFLCLVV
+222 AMFLCLAVIAV
-230 VAISAGVGI
+230 SAGVGV
-239 MYNLEMI
+239 MYNLDMI

-268 GCYQMLDGLVSVLKG
+268 GSYQMLDGLASFLKG
-283 KFTANTLLCITFL
+283 KFTANTLLCFTFL

-340 TLRKSIRLRSVVKC
+340 TMRKAIRLRSIVKC
-354 ADFYEGQNAV
+354 PDFYEGQNAV
-364 LRGEGELED
+364 LRGEGEVED

-379 ETSGPQKVQNVYALL
+379 DTTGPEKVQNIYALVVL
-394 ALLASIAVAV
+394 IVSAAVAV
-404 AAGLLHGLSMG
+404 AAGVLHGVSMG
-415 VQIFSTTLLVAMPAS
+415 VQIFSTTMLVAMPAS

-441 LERRLHDLGT
+441 LERRLHNLGT

-461 LSEKYLYPLNDAD
+461 LSEKCMYPLNDAD
-474 LFPAGS
+474 LFPTGS

-499 YAAALMRANGGGLD
+499 YAAALMRVNGGSLA

-525 VRFAAENV
+525 IRFAAENV

-554 LEFLKEMGVEI
+554 LEFLKDMGVEI

-570 VKQAVYVSVDGD
+570 VKQAVYVSVDGE

-589 TYNRVRQVAY
+589 TYNRVRHVAL

-619 VLTAAFL
+619 ILTAGFL
-626 KEMFGVRPRRT
+626 KEMFGLRPRRT
-637 AFPNRTDSLTLEAKQ
+637 AFPNRGDSLALEAKQ
-652 ADPAA
+652 PDPNA
-657 PALALTTQDSL
+657 PALALTTQDNL
-668 ASVAYAIT
+668 AAVAYAIT
-676 GSRALRTASRLGV
+676 GSRALRTASRLGI

-724 LVWMIPGLIVTFW
+724 LVWMIPGLVVTFW

>member
-1 MNEKELEF
+1 MNDKELELT
-9 ADLDLEDILKEFG
+9 DLDLEDILKEFG
-22 DTEDSMT
+22 DVQDSESVT
-29 EEAASEVLKE
+29 EETADETQ
-39 LLEEPAEEP
+39 EERMEE
-48 AEEPVEEPAEAP
+48 
-60 AEEIEEAE
+60 
-68 EEIPV
+68 V
-73 PAEPE
+73 PAQEQTEQP
-78 KAKSVTGDTIR
+78 AVPGDTIR
-89 LDDLAKVNTEHHVK
+89 LDDLAQVNRPENTVK
-103 ETEVSEETV
+103 NAVVTAETV
-112 RLYPIMEAVAKAEA
+112 RLYPIMQEATEEASVAEDPAV
-126 EAEAEETEEEPAEA
+126 EEPATEKTAEEEPAQM
-140 EETETEETVETEESE
+140 
-155 ETEEAEVSEETE
+155 
-167 ESEEAEEAEEPA
+167 EEPEPPRA
-179 QKRSEPIVFD
+179 APIVFD

-207 RYYELAEIGVGKLQM
+207 RYYELSEVGVGKLQM

-230 VAISAGVGI
+230 VAVSAGVGV

-268 GCYQMLDGLVSVLKG
+268 GSYQMLDGLASFLKG
-283 KFTANTLLCITFL
+283 KFTANTLLCFTFL

-322 MSLWAAYHQRTTE
+322 MSLWATYHQRTTE

-340 TLRKSIRLRSVVKC
+340 TMRKAIRLHSVVKC
-354 ADFYEGQNAV
+354 PDFYEGQNAV
-364 LRGEGELED
+364 LRGEGQVED

-379 ETSGPQKVQNVYALL
+379 NTTGPEKVQNIYALV
-394 ALLASIAVAV
+394 ALIVSAAVAV
-404 AAGLLHGLSMG
+404 AAGILHGVSMG

-430 FFVALTRPMAV
+430 FFIALTRPMAV

-461 LSEKYLYPLNDAD
+461 LSEKCMYPLNDAD
-474 LFPAGS
+474 LFPTGS
-480 VKMNGV
+480 IKMNGV

-499 YAAALMRANGGGLD
+499 YAAALMRVNGGSLA

-554 LEFLKEMGVEI
+554 LEFLKDMGAEI

-570 VKQAVYVSVDGD
+570 VKQAVYVSVDGE

-589 TYNRVRQVAY
+589 TYNRIRQVAS

-619 VLTAAFL
+619 ILTAGFL
-626 KEMFGVRPRRT
+626 KEMFGLRPRRT
-637 AFPNRTDSLTLEAKQ
+637 AFPNRADSLALEAKQ

-657 PALALTTQDSL
+657 PAMALTTQDNL
-668 ASVAYAIT
+668 AAVAYAIT
-676 GSRALRTASRLGV
+676 GSRALRTASRLGL

-710 TTALLTPANILLYQ
+710 TTALLTPANILMYQ
-724 LVWMIPGLIVTFW
+724 LVWMIPGLIVTCW

>member
-1 MNEKELEF
+1 MNDKELELT
-9 ADLDLEDILKEFG
+9 DLDLEDILKEFG
-22 DTEDSMT
+22 DVQDSESVT
-29 EEAASEVLKE
+29 EETADETQEERMEE
-39 LLEEPAEEP
+39 LPAQEQTEQP
-48 AEEPVEEPAEAP
+48 A
-60 AEEIEEAE
+60 
-68 EEIPV
+68 V
-73 PAEPE
+73 P
-78 KAKSVTGDTIR
+78 GDTIR
-89 LDDLAKVNTEHHVK
+89 LDDLAQVNRPENTVK
-103 ETEVSEETV
+103 NAVVTAETV
-112 RLYPIMEAVAKAEA
+112 RLYPIMQ
-126 EAEAEETEEEPAEA
+126 
-140 EETETEETVETEESE
+140 E
-155 ETEEAEVSEETE
+155 ETEEASVAEDPAVEEPATE
-167 ESEEAEEAEEPA
+167 KTAEEEPA
-179 QKRSEPIVFD
+179 QMEEPEPPRAAPIVFD

-207 RYYELAEIGVGKLQM
+207 RYYELSEVGVGKLQM

-230 VAISAGVGI
+230 VAVSAGVGV

-268 GCYQMLDGLVSVLKG
+268 GSYQMLDGLASFLKG
-283 KFTANTLLCITFL
+283 KFTANTLLCFTFL

-322 MSLWAAYHQRTTE
+322 MSLWATYHQRTTE

-340 TLRKSIRLRSVVKC
+340 TMRKAIRLHSVVKC
-354 ADFYEGQNAV
+354 PDFYEGQNAV
-364 LRGEGELED
+364 LRGEGQVED

-379 ETSGPQKVQNVYALL
+379 DTTGPEKVQNIYALV
-394 ALLASIAVAV
+394 ALIVSAAVAV
-404 AAGLLHGLSMG
+404 AAGILHGISMG

-430 FFVALTRPMAV
+430 FFIALTRPMAV

-461 LSEKYLYPLNDAD
+461 LSEKCMYPLNDAD
-474 LFPAGS
+474 LFPTGS
-480 VKMNGV
+480 IKMNGV

-499 YAAALMRANGGGLD
+499 YAAALMRVNGGSLA

-525 VRFAAENV
+525 VRFTAENV

-554 LEFLKEMGVEI
+554 LEFLKDMGAEI

-570 VKQAVYVSVDGD
+570 VKQAVYVSVDGE

-589 TYNRVRQVAY
+589 TYNRIRQVAS
-599 GMATLCS
+599 GMTTLCS

-619 VLTAAFL
+619 ILTAGFL
-626 KEMFGVRPRRT
+626 KEMFGLRPRRT
-637 AFPNRTDSLTLEAKQ
+637 AFPTRADSLALEAKQ

-657 PALALTTQDSL
+657 PAMALTTQDNL
-668 ASVAYAIT
+668 AAVAYAIT
-676 GSRALRTASRLGV
+676 GSRALRTASRLGL

-710 TTALLTPANILLYQ
+710 TTALLTPANILMYQ
-724 LVWMIPGLIVTFW
+724 LVWMIPGLIVTCW

>member
-1 MNEKELEF
+1 MNDKELELT
-9 ADLDLEDILKEFG
+9 DLDLEDILKEFG
-22 DTEDSMT
+22 DVQDSESVT
-29 EEAASEVLKE
+29 EETADETQEERMEE
-39 LLEEPAEEP
+39 LPAQEQTEQP
-48 AEEPVEEPAEAP
+48 A
-60 AEEIEEAE
+60 
-68 EEIPV
+68 V
-73 PAEPE
+73 P
-78 KAKSVTGDTIR
+78 GDTIR
-89 LDDLAKVNTEHHVK
+89 LDDLAQVNRPENTAKNAVV
-103 ETEVSEETV
+103 TAETV
-112 RLYPIMEAVAKAEA
+112 RLYPIMQ
-126 EAEAEETEEEPAEA
+126 
-140 EETETEETVETEESE
+140 E
-155 ETEEAEVSEETE
+155 ETEEASVAEDPAVEEPATE
-167 ESEEAEEAEEPA
+167 KTAEEEPA
-179 QKRSEPIVFD
+179 QMEEPEPPRAAPIVFD

-207 RYYELAEIGVGKLQM
+207 RYYELSEVGVGKLQM

-230 VAISAGVGI
+230 VAVSAGVGV

-268 GCYQMLDGLVSVLKG
+268 GSYQMLDGLASFLKG
-283 KFTANTLLCITFL
+283 KFTANTLLCFTFL

-322 MSLWAAYHQRTTE
+322 MSLWATYHQRTTE

-340 TLRKSIRLRSVVKC
+340 TMRKAIRLHSVVKC
-354 ADFYEGQNAV
+354 PDFYEGQNAV
-364 LRGEGELED
+364 LRGEGQVED

-379 ETSGPQKVQNVYALL
+379 NTTGPEKVQNIYALV
-394 ALLASIAVAV
+394 ALIVSAAVAV
-404 AAGLLHGLSMG
+404 AAGILHGVSLG

-430 FFVALTRPMAV
+430 FFIALTRPMAV

-461 LSEKYLYPLNDAD
+461 LSEKCMYPLNDAD
-474 LFPAGS
+474 LFPTGS
-480 VKMNGV
+480 IKMNGV

-499 YAAALMRANGGGLD
+499 YAAALMRVNGGSLA

-525 VRFAAENV
+525 VRFTAENV

-554 LEFLKEMGVEI
+554 LEFLKDMGAEI

-570 VKQAVYVSVDGD
+570 VKQAVYVSVDGE

-589 TYNRVRQVAY
+589 TYNRIRQVAS

-619 VLTAAFL
+619 ILTAGFL
-626 KEMFGVRPRRT
+626 KEMFGLRPRRT
-637 AFPNRTDSLTLEAKQ
+637 AFPNRADSLALEAKQ

-657 PALALTTQDSL
+657 PAMALTTQDNL
-668 ASVAYAIT
+668 AAVAYAIT
-676 GSRALRTASRLGV
+676 GSRALRTASRLGL

-710 TTALLTPANILLYQ
+710 TTALLTPANILMYQ
-724 LVWMIPGLIVTFW
+724 LVWMIPGLIVTCW

>member
-1 MNEKELEF
+1 MNDKELELT
-9 ADLDLEDILKEFG
+9 DLDLEDILKEFG
-22 DTEDSMT
+22 DVQDSESVT
-29 EEAASEVLKE
+29 EETADETQEERMEE
-39 LLEEPAEEP
+39 LPAQEQTEQP
-48 AEEPVEEPAEAP
+48 A
-60 AEEIEEAE
+60 
-68 EEIPV
+68 V
-73 PAEPE
+73 P
-78 KAKSVTGDTIR
+78 GDTIR
-89 LDDLAKVNTEHHVK
+89 LDDLAQVNRPENTVK
-103 ETEVSEETV
+103 NAVVTAETV
-112 RLYPIMEAVAKAEA
+112 RLYPIMQEA
-126 EAEAEETEEEPAEA
+126 TEEEP
-140 EETETEETVETEESE
+140 V
-155 ETEEAEVSEETE
+155 
-167 ESEEAEEAEEPA
+167 AEEPA
-179 QKRSEPIVFD
+179 TEKTAEEEPAQMEEPEPSRAAPIVFD

-207 RYYELAEIGVGKLQM
+207 RYYELSEVGVGKLQM

-230 VAISAGVGI
+230 VAVSAGVGV

-268 GCYQMLDGLVSVLKG
+268 GSYQMLDGLASFLKG
-283 KFTANTLLCITFL
+283 KFTANTLLCFTFL

-322 MSLWAAYHQRTTE
+322 MSLWATYHQRTTE

-340 TLRKSIRLRSVVKC
+340 TMRKAIRLHSVVKC
-354 ADFYEGQNAV
+354 PDFYEGQNAV
-364 LRGEGELED
+364 LRGEGQVED

-379 ETSGPQKVQNVYALL
+379 NTTGPEKVQNIYALV
-394 ALLASIAVAV
+394 ALIVSAAVAV
-404 AAGLLHGLSMG
+404 AAGILHGISMG

-430 FFVALTRPMAV
+430 FFIALTRPMAV

-461 LSEKYLYPLNDAD
+461 LSEKCMYPLNDAD
-474 LFPAGS
+474 LFPTGS
-480 VKMNGV
+480 IKMNGV

-499 YAAALMRANGGGLD
+499 YAAALMRVNGGSLA

-525 VRFAAENV
+525 VRFTAENV

-554 LEFLKEMGVEI
+554 LEFLKDMGAEI

-570 VKQAVYVSVDGD
+570 VKQAVYVSVDGE

-589 TYNRVRQVAY
+589 TYNRIRQVAS
-599 GMATLCS
+599 GMTTLCS

-619 VLTAAFL
+619 ILTAGFL
-626 KEMFGVRPRRT
+626 KEMFGLRPRRT
-637 AFPNRTDSLTLEAKQ
+637 AFPNRADSLALEAKQ

-657 PALALTTQDSL
+657 PAMALTTQDNL
-668 ASVAYAIT
+668 AAVAYAIT
-676 GSRALRTASRLGV
+676 GSRALRTASRLGL

-710 TTALLTPANILLYQ
+710 TTALLTPANILMYQ
-724 LVWMIPGLIVTFW
+724 LVWMIPGLIVTCW

>member
-1 MNEKELEF
+1 MNDKELELT
-9 ADLDLEDILKEFG
+9 DLDLEDILKEFG
-22 DTEDSMT
+22 DVQDSESVT
-29 EEAASEVLKE
+29 EETADETQEERMEE
-39 LLEEPAEEP
+39 LPAQEQTEQP
-48 AEEPVEEPAEAP
+48 A
-60 AEEIEEAE
+60 
-68 EEIPV
+68 V
-73 PAEPE
+73 P
-78 KAKSVTGDTIR
+78 GDTIR
-89 LDDLAKVNTEHHVK
+89 LDDLAQVNRPENTVK
-103 ETEVSEETV
+103 NAVVTAETV
-112 RLYPIMEAVAKAEA
+112 RLYPIMQ
-126 EAEAEETEEEPAEA
+126 
-140 EETETEETVETEESE
+140 E
-155 ETEEAEVSEETE
+155 ETEEASVAEDPAVEEPATE
-167 ESEEAEEAEEPA
+167 KTAEEEPA
-179 QKRSEPIVFD
+179 QMEEPEPPRAAPIVFD

-207 RYYELAEIGVGKLQM
+207 RYYELSEVGVGKLQM

-230 VAISAGVGI
+230 VAVSAGVGV

-268 GCYQMLDGLVSVLKG
+268 GSYQMLDGLASFLKG
-283 KFTANTLLCITFL
+283 KFTANTLLCFTFL

-322 MSLWAAYHQRTTE
+322 MSLWATYHQRTTE

-340 TLRKSIRLRSVVKC
+340 TMRKAIRLHSVVKC
-354 ADFYEGQNAV
+354 PDFYEGQNAV
-364 LRGEGELED
+364 LRGEGQVED

-379 ETSGPQKVQNVYALL
+379 DTTGPEKVQNIYALV
-394 ALLASIAVAV
+394 ALIVSAAVAV
-404 AAGLLHGLSMG
+404 AAGILHGVSMG

-430 FFVALTRPMAV
+430 FFIALTRPMAV

-461 LSEKYLYPLNDAD
+461 LSEKCMYPLNDAD
-474 LFPAGS
+474 LFPTGS
-480 VKMNGV
+480 IKMNGV

-499 YAAALMRANGGGLD
+499 YAAALMRVNGGSLA

-525 VRFAAENV
+525 VRFTAENV

-554 LEFLKEMGVEI
+554 LEFLKDMGAEI

-570 VKQAVYVSVDGD
+570 VKQAVYVSVDGE

-589 TYNRVRQVAY
+589 TYNRIRQVAS

-619 VLTAAFL
+619 ILTAGFL
-626 KEMFGVRPRRT
+626 KEMFGLRPRRT
-637 AFPNRTDSLTLEAKQ
+637 AFPNRADSLALEAKQ

-657 PALALTTQDSL
+657 PAMALTTQDNL
-668 ASVAYAIT
+668 AAVAYAIT
-676 GSRALRTASRLGV
+676 GSRALRTASRLGL

-724 LVWMIPGLIVTFW
+724 LVWMIPGLIVTCW